1 MAKAAIKD
9 SIYWLNTLP
18 SDNGE
23 YDTLSPSEIVQGL
36 PNPKYDK
43 ITIDFGSYAQVHTGN
58 NNTNRS
64 IKIVTIA
71 LQSDG

>member
-36 PNPKYDK
+36 PNPKCDK
-43 ITIDFGSYAQVHTGN
+43 LTIYFGSYSQIHTGTK
-58 NNTNRS
+58 NTTKS
-64 IKIVTIA
+64 TTI
-71 LQSDG
+71 